1 VGDLPGFHYFA
12 ERGLLRREHHPFL
25 ADVVTSEAT
34 QGHGRLP
41 APPIA
46 PAPLMGEHS
55 DEIMR
60 EWLGLSPNQ
69 IEDLVAKGVVER
81 ASIEERSAIQQTLA
95 AKTLRSED
103 A

>member
-1 VGDLPGFHYFA
+1 
-12 ERGLLRREHHPFL
+12 
-25 ADVVTSEAT
+25 
-34 QGHGRLP
+34 
-41 APPIA
+41 
-46 PAPLMGEHS
+46 MGEHS